1 VGNNLKNNKMK
12 LFIKITGFIY
22 VAAFLMISCDTK
34 PSLQKYYVDSKE
46 NNEFISIDLP
56 SSILQLKDNNVSE
69 DIKNTL
75 AIIKKVNFL
84 ALQLS
89 DTNKELYMSEKQKIK
104 DILKNP
110 KYKQLVRMNMGK
122 TSILVNFLGEEDA
135 IDEVIVFASDNNKGF
150 AIVRVLGEN
159 MNPANILKLTQEI
172 KTDGDSEQL
181 KQLGGLLSSI
191 K

>member
-1 VGNNLKNNKMK
+1 MVNNLKNNKMK
-12 LFIKITGFIY
+12 LFIKITGFVY
-22 VAAFLMISCDTK
+22 VVAFLMISCDTN
-34 PSLQKYYVDSKE
+34 PSLQRYYVESKE

-56 SSILQLKDNNVSE
+56 SSILQLKDDDVSE
-69 DIKNTL
+69 EIKNTL
-75 AIIKKVNFL
+75 ATIKKVNFL
-84 ALQLS
+84 ALQLN
-89 DTNKELYMSEKQKIK
+89 DTNKELYISEKQKVK
-104 DILKNP
+104 NILKNP
-110 KYKQLVRMNMGK
+110 KYKQLVRMNLGK
-122 TSILVNFLGEEDA
+122 TSILVNFLGEEDT
-135 IDEVIVFASDNNKGF
+135 IDEVIVFASDNKKGF

>member
-1 VGNNLKNNKMK
+1 MK

-22 VAAFLMISCDTK
+22 VVAFLMISCDTN

-69 DIKNTL
+69 EIKNTL
-75 AIIKKVNFL
+75 ATIKKVNFL

-89 DTNKELYMSEKQKIK
+89 DTNKELYVSEKQKVK
-104 DILKNP
+104 NILKNP

-135 IDEVIVFASDNNKGF
+135 IDEVVVFASDNKKGF

>member
-1 VGNNLKNNKMK
+1 MVNNLKNNKMK
-12 LFIKITGFIY
+12 LFIKITGFI
-22 VAAFLMISCDTK
+22 VVAFLIISCDTN
-34 PSLQKYYVDSKE
+34 PSLQKYYVNSKE

-56 SSILQLKDNNVSE
+56 SSILELKDNNISE

-75 AIIKKVNFL
+75 STIKKVNFL

-89 DTNKELYMSEKQKIK
+89 DTNKELYTSEKQKVK
-104 DILKNP
+104 NILKNP
-110 KYKQLVRMNMGK
+110 KYKQLVRMKMGK

-135 IDEVIVFASDNNKGF
+135 IDEVVVFASDNEKGF

-159 MNPANILKLTQEI
+159 MNPSNILKLTQEI
-172 KTDGDSEQL
+172 KMDGDSGQL
-181 KQLGGLLSSI
+181 KQLGGLLSSL